1 MASRI
6 RRSILLAVIGCL
18 AMVFILLATLGMMSP
33 VLALE
38 RVEGESLVRLDPLAQ
53 MHAPGDGLVFT
64 SHFTPL
70 MTTIADLSGNDI
82 GPGLFGGDVRCNTN
96 NCSQGTLLQFIAD
109 PDQTE
114 YEYKFTDRLDLD
126 PSAERALVAGTGT
139 ISRLGQKERFSFT
152 AVFQN
157 NRDGTVSVTYLASRP
172 DASFIIAQT
181 PGTFSIFSR
190 Q

>member
-1 MASRI
+1 MASRT

-38 RVEGESLVRLDPLAQ
+38 RVSESLVRLDPLVQ
-53 MHAPGDGLVFT
+53 IQAPGGSLVFT
-64 SHFTPL
+64 AVLTEHI
-70 MTTIADLSGNDI
+70 TTIADQSGNDI

-96 NCSQGTLLQFIAD
+96 NCSKGTLLQFIAD

-114 YEYKFTDRLDLD
+114 YEYKFTDRLALD
-126 PSAERALVAGTGT
+126 PIAERALVAGTGT

-157 NRDGTVSVTYLASRP
+157 NRDGTVSVTYEASIP
-172 DASFIIAQT
+172 DASFVIPQA
-181 PGTFSIFSR
+181 PGTFNIFSR